1 MLKTR
6 QRKLLEAEAQQ
17 NPGGPAAQI
26 LKEIEQQEARAIDLM
41 KQASERAKKD
51 ATRQKILVGAALINE
66 AAINP
71 AFKAGLQKV
80 LQKHL
85 TATRDI
91 EFMKN
96 FGWEFEHETTEK
108 NSASAPA
115 LAAE

>member
-6 QRKLLEAEAQQ
+6 QRKLLEEEARK
-17 NPGGPAAQI
+17 NPGGTAAQI

-41 KQASERAKKD
+41 RQASERAKKD
-51 ATRQKILVGAALINE
+51 STRQKILVGAALINE

-85 TATRDI
+85 TAARDI
-91 EFMKN
+91 DFMKN

-108 NSASAPA
+108 NSPAAPA
-115 LAAE
+115 IAAE